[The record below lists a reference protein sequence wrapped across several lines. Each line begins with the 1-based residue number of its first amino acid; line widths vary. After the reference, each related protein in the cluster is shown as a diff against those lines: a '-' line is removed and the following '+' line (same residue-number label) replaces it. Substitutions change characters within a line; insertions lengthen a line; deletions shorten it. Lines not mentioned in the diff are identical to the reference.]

1 MYEQQPVPY
10 GLVRFGVAPDHPEVK
25 YCQEKFEEVA
35 ASARFTFIGNV
46 QVGHHLPLSAL
57 AAHYDAILFAYG
69 ASKDQA
75 LNIPGEDLDG
85 VYSARAFVGWYN
97 GLPEY
102 ADLDPALDTAKD
114 AVIVG
119 QGNVALDVARIL
131 LSNVDELRKTDITE
145 HALEKLS
152 RNKIDSIRIVGRR
165 GPMQAAYTIKEIRE
179 LFNLPNV
186 FFNPIPSPLF
196 PPPEYKLNRQMKR
209 LTKILQE
216 GSPNGAPPQDPPPGT
231 KQWTLNHFLAPA
243 AFRAATRGETRINNA
258 TFRHTSFRVPLGG
271 GLVDPF
277 DRSATVEPSPGGY
290 TTSYPADIAFRSVG
304 YKAEPLPGFEDLGI
318 PFFHHNGTIPQDGC
332 GRVAANPPVR
342 RVQYG
347 RPPTPTPDAPGVPV
361 GPPNSTIPDPG
372 NSDPATTSSFDQ
384 LPGIYVAGWVKR
396 GPTGVILTT
405 MQDAFTTAD
414 SIIADWGRARPFLP
428 SDARGWKALRDRA
441 VAAGARPRRR
451 SLSDLNSD
459 KPALKLHRLQ
469 RIPRRTSFDDA
480 SKLRP
485 DWPGQLFSG
494 YDEDGIHTC
503 SHCQKVTIDLR
514 LVSLDTAM
522 VEKEPRFWE
531 RRPAHPTGY
540 LGVTYVEAK
549 AAAEEGCPLFL
560 SLGPGIDPRVNVED
574 MVKSRDWYSG
584 LPDAMLG
591 RPIIY
596 TLLEEPCPRDLEPFV
611 TLRFERNFDEGYG
624 EDYRKWALFSLDG
637 MHISVR

>member
-1 MYEQQPVPY
+1 MSKLPRAHVDMYEQQPVPY

-243 AFRAATRGETRINNA
+243 AFRPATRGETRINNA

-441 VAAGARPRRR
+441 VAAGARPV
-451 SLSDLNSD
+451 SWEDW
-459 KPALKLHRLQ
+459 K
-469 RIPRRTSFDDA
+469 RI
-480 SKLRP
+480 
-485 DWPGQLFSG
+485 
-494 YDEDGIHTC
+494 
-503 SHCQKVTIDLR
+503 
-514 LVSLDTAM
+514 DTA
-522 VEKEPRFWE
+522 ERERGKEQGRV
-531 RRPAHPTGY
+531 R
-540 LGVTYVEAK
+540 AK
-549 AAAEEGCPLFL
+549 FV
-560 SLGPGIDPRVNVED
+560 RTED
-574 MVKSRDWYSG
+574 MLKV
-584 LPDAMLG
+584 
-591 RPIIY
+591 
-596 TLLEEPCPRDLEPFV
+596 
-611 TLRFERNFDEGYG
+611 
-624 EDYRKWALFSLDG
+624 LDG
-637 MHISVR
+637 